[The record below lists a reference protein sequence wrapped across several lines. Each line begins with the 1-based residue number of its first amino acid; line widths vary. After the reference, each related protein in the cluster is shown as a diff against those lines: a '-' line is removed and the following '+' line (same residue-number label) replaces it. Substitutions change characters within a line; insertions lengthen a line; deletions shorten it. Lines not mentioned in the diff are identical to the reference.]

1 MDYAKILEDV
11 DGVLRNL
18 RRLGNAPRTTSLFIQ
33 LKEELEW
40 CVASPGQPGRGM
52 LVQLMLRQPGING
65 ILKSNLR
72 HG

>member
-1 MDYAKILEDV
+1 MDYARILEDV
-11 DGVLRNL
+11 NGVLQNL
-18 RRLGNAPRTTSLFIQ
+18 RRLGNAPRTTCCFVQ

-40 CVASPGQPGRGM
+40 CMANPAHPGRGV
-52 LVQLMLRQPGING
+52 LVQLMLRHPATTG

>member
-1 MDYAKILEDV
+1 MDYARILEDV
-11 DGVLRNL
+11 NGVLRNL
-18 RRLGNAPRTTSLFIQ
+18 TRLGNAPRTTSVFLQ

-40 CVASPGQPGRGM
+40 NLANPAQDGRGM
-52 LVQLMLRQPGING
+52 LVQLMLRQPATRG

>member
-1 MDYAKILEDV
+1 MDYARILEDV
-11 DGVLRNL
+11 NGVLRSL
-18 RRLGNAPRTTSLFIQ
+18 GRLGNAPRTTSSFVQ

-40 CVASPGQPGRGM
+40 CLANPARPGRGM
-52 LVQLMLRQPGING
+52 LVQLMLRQPATAG

>member
-1 MDYAKILEDV
+1 MDYARILEDV
-11 DGVLRNL
+11 NGVLRNIQ
-18 RRLGNAPRTTSLFIQ
+18 RLGNAPRTTSTFLQ

-40 CVASPGQPGRGM
+40 SLANPVHPGRGV
-52 LVQLMLRQPGING
+52 LVQLMLRQPATSG

>member
-1 MDYAKILEDV
+1 MDYARILEDV
-11 DGVLRNL
+11 NGVLRNL
-18 RRLGNAPRTTSLFIQ
+18 GRLGNAPRTSFVFIQ

-40 CVASPGQPGRGM
+40 CVANPAQDGRGM
-52 LVQLMLRQPGING
+52 LAQLMLRQPATAC